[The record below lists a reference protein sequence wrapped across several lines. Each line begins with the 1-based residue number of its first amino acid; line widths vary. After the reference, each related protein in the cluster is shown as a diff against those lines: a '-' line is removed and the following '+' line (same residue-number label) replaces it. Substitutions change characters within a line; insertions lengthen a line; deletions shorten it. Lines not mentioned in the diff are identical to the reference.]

1 MSGRPAL
8 TEDGRAARWSGQ
20 HERRREQFVEAALV
34 AIAEHGPEVSTEQ
47 IAQQAGVARTR
58 LYKHFAGAHAL
69 NQAIAGRA
77 AALITAELEPVWSF
91 HGSPHEMIASAV
103 TTHVTW
109 LTAHRNLYF
118 FLSKHS
124 SAGVDGPAAP
134 GGADGAGG
142 ADVVTDIK
150 GTIAVHLTGLLR
162 GYTDLL
168 GVDASIV
175 QPLAYGIVGFV
186 DSAASRWVDEPG
198 STTLAEIVDQLSTWI
213 WAILDSTLRAH
224 GIEIDPREVITA

>member
-58 LYKHFAGAHAL
+58 LYKHFAGAQAL

-103 TTHVTW
+103 TTHMTW
-109 LTAHRNLYF
+109 LTSHRNLYF

-124 SAGVDGPAAP
+124 SAGADGP
-134 GGADGAGG
+134 GA

-168 GVDASIV
+168 GVDTSIV

-186 DSAASRWVDEPG
+186 DSAATRWVDEPG

-224 GIEIDPREVITA
+224 GIEIDPREVITG